1 MSTETT
7 MNQTTKKNNFQEI
20 KLEVFERKILLK
32 IPKNEQDIAFIRKI
46 NYSKWDNTW
55 FHWVIP
61 NFPGNLE
68 IIKTYFNDRITTFI
82 EHENEVIALP
92 NLSEPINK
100 SKNEVLLI
108 KTKSNR
114 LRIIFGF
121 NQQLMIEI
129 NYMTKNK

>member
-7 MNQTTKKNNFQEI
+7 INQTTKKTNFQEI

-46 NYSKWDNTW
+46 TYSKWDSTW

-82 EHENEVIALP
+82 EHEVITLP
-92 NLSEPINK
+92 NLSESINK

-108 KTKSNR
+108 KTLSNR

-129 NYMTKNK
+129 KKIPYHT

>member
-7 MNQTTKKNNFQEI
+7 MNQTTKKTNFQEI

-46 NYSKWDNTW
+46 NYSKWDSTW
-55 FHWVIP
+55 LHWVIP

-68 IIKTYFNDRITTFI
+68 IIKTYFNNRITTFI

>member
-7 MNQTTKKNNFQEI
+7 MNQTTKKTKFQEI

-46 NYSKWDNTW
+46 NYSKWDSTW

-82 EHENEVIALP
+82 EHEHEVICKFR
-92 NLSEPINK
+92 SC
-100 SKNEVLLI
+100 
-108 KTKSNR
+108 
-114 LRIIFGF
+114 
-121 NQQLMIEI
+121 
-129 NYMTKNK
+129 